1 VNECFK
7 QFDGSLSL
15 PFKDG
20 AGYHMGGDVT
30 VCSDENFLSLLEA
43 LKPVLLSAQN
53 AIKIMVPPLPRYLFH
68 KCCKKSGHA
77 SNVDGEGH
85 SIRLLD
91 STSHFRGL
99 LDTNLKSMGVE
110 NFFVIDGIGGL
121 LGFSPG
127 ERRPA
132 NAEIAMDLKP
142 IFHGDG
148 VHYSEVGYRNMA
160 KTAVEAMIG
169 TINGTLK

>member
-1 VNECFK
+1 MKLFSNSTYRFK
-7 QFDGSLSL
+7 QIDGSLSL

-20 AGYHMGGDVT
+20 AGDHMGGDVT
-30 VCSDENFLSLLEA
+30 VCCDESFLSLLEA
-43 LKPVLLSAQN
+43 LMPVLLSAQN

-99 LDTNLKSMGVE
+99 LDTSLKSMGVE
-110 NFFVIDGIGGL
+110 NFFVIGGIGGL

-127 ERRPA
+127 ERRPQMRKLQWIS
-132 NAEIAMDLKP
+132 NRFFMAMGFIILKQ
-142 IFHGDG
+142 
-148 VHYSEVGYRNMA
+148 V
-160 KTAVEAMIG
+160 TG
-169 TINGTLK
+169 T